1 LNGVIDEVFPVEL
14 GDVERARDL
23 LLAQPD
29 LSSRDALHASIM
41 RRHGVARILTFDSG
55 FDRIPGLERVA

>member
-1 LNGVIDEVFPVEL
+1 
-14 GDVERARDL
+14 VERARDL

-41 RRHGVARILTFDSG
+41 RRHGIVRILTFDSG
-55 FDRIPGLERVA
+55 FDRIPGVERVA